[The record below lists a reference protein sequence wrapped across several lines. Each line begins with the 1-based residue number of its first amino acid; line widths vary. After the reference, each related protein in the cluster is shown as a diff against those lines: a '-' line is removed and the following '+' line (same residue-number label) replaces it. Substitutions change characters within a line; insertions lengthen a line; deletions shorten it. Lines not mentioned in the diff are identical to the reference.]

1 MSAVDLPDINV
12 WLALADPD
20 HEHHD
25 RARRYWTRESA
36 PRLAFTRVS
45 MLGLLRLLGNRHV
58 MKGDPFTTEEAW
70 MAYQAFCDLPE
81 VTFLA
86 EPDSAESRM
95 RQWSGVSAFPISHL
109 TDAWLASIAFT
120 TRSRLVSFDA
130 DYSRY
135 QGLSFLHL
143 KADRADP

>member
-1 MSAVDLPDINV
+1 MSAADLPDINV

-25 RARRYWTRESA
+25 RAKRYWETESA

-58 MKGDPFTTEEAW
+58 MKGDPFTAEEAW
-70 MAYQAFCDLPE
+70 SAYQAFRELSE
-81 VTFLA
+81 VIFVA

-95 RQWSGVSAFPISHL
+95 KQWSEDPTFPPSHL
-109 TDAWLASIAFT
+109 TDAWLASVAFT

-130 DYSRY
+130 DYRRF

-143 KADRADP
+143 TVSKT

>member
-25 RARRYWTRESA
+25 RARQYWEKESA
-36 PRLAFTRVS
+36 PRLAFTRVA

-58 MKGDPFTTEEAW
+58 MKGDPFTAEEAW
-70 MAYQAFCDLPE
+70 SAYRAFRDLPE
-81 VTFLA
+81 VIFLA

-95 RQWSGVSAFPISHL
+95 RQWSGDSSFPTSHL
-109 TDAWLASIAFT
+109 TDAWLASVAFN
-120 TRSRLVSFDA
+120 TRSRLVSFDE
-130 DYSRY
+130 DYRRF

-143 KADRADP
+143 TVIKA

>member
-12 WLALADPD
+12 WLALTDPD

-25 RARRYWTRESA
+25 RARSYWEKESA

-45 MLGLLRLLGNRHV
+45 MLGLIRLLSNRHV
-58 MKGDPFTTEEAW
+58 MKGDPFTPAEAW
-70 MAYQAFCDLPE
+70 DAYQAFRDLPE
-81 VTFLA
+81 VLFLS

-95 RQWSGVSAFPISHL
+95 REWSAEAGFPAARL
-109 TDAWLASIAFT
+109 TDAWIASVAYT
-120 TRSRLVSFDA
+120 ARSRLVSFDA
-130 DYSRY
+130 DYNQF

-143 KADRADP
+143 KVAKA

>member
-12 WLALADPD
+12 WVALADRD

-25 RARRYWTRESA
+25 RARSYWENESA
-36 PRLAFTRVS
+36 SRLAFTRVS
-45 MLGLLRLLGNRHV
+45 MLGLIRLLSNRHV
-58 MKGDPFTTEEAW
+58 MKGDPFTTAEAW
-70 MAYQAFCDLPE
+70 SAYQSFRDLPE
-81 VTFLA
+81 VLFLS

-95 RQWSGVSAFPISHL
+95 REWSKEATFPASRL
-109 TDAWLASIAFT
+109 TDAWLASVAYT

-130 DYSRY
+130 DYKQF

-143 KADRADP
+143 TVAKA

>member
-20 HEHHD
+20 HEHHG
-25 RARRYWTRESA
+25 RASRYWAEESA

-58 MKGDPFTTEEAW
+58 MKGDPFTAEEAW
-70 MAYQAFCDLPE
+70 RAYQAFRGLPE
-81 VTFLA
+81 VIFLA
-86 EPDSAESRM
+86 EPDSAESKM
-95 RQWSGVSAFPISHL
+95 RQWASDADFPISHL
-109 TDAWLASIAFT
+109 TDAWLASVAFT

-130 DYSRY
+130 DYGRF

-143 KADRADP
+143 SVNN

>member
-12 WLALADPD
+12 WLALADTD
-20 HEHHD
+20 HEHHE
-25 RARRYWTRESA
+25 RAKSFWEKESA

-45 MLGLLRLLGNRHV
+45 MLGLIRLLSNRHV
-58 MKGDPFTTEEAW
+58 MKGDPFTPAEAW
-70 MAYQAFCDLPE
+70 GAYQAFRDLPE
-81 VTFLA
+81 VLLLS

-95 RQWSGVSAFPISHL
+95 RKWSEEADFPAARL
-109 TDAWLASIAFT
+109 TDAWIASVAYT

-130 DYSRY
+130 DYKQF

-143 KADRADP
+143 TVAKP